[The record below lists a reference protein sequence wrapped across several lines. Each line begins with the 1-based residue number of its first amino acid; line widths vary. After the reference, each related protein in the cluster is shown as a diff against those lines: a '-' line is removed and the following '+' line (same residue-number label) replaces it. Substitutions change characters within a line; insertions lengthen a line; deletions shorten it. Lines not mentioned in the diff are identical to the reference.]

1 MKFRFSAVLIN
12 KFSDNR
18 VVTAKVLVFFFLTIT
33 FSSVAQTRIFTPE
46 EQHLN
51 DTYAFADMETIKVF
65 IRETLAQPLDSD
77 YRIPSYIRE
86 CSDAEMAGKVVGTYY
101 PEFYGKQ
108 GADYLEA
115 AKAHPALFV
124 RMINEYKAIRTLF
137 APTN

>member
-1 MKFRFSAVLIN
+1 MKSSFSAVLIG
-12 KFSDNR
+12 KVSDTR
-18 VVTAKVLVFFFLTIT
+18 SCAAKVLILFFMTIA

-51 DTYAFADMETIKVF
+51 DTYALADMETIRIFV
-65 IRETLAQPLDSD
+65 RETIEKPIPSGYL
-77 YRIPSYIRE
+77 IPSYIRE

-115 AKAHPALFV
+115 AKAHPAVFV
-124 RMINEYKAIRTLF
+124 RMINEYKAIRTVF